1 MKINNTSPFRTL
13 ELQLQLEKLEKEW
26 EIAKELY
33 NKDTA
38 NVETVD
44 EILKIA
50 LEKIKVLTEI
60 NMKVYEA

>member
-1 MKINNTSPFRTL
+1 MKNNVTSPFRTL
-13 ELQLQLEKLEKEW
+13 ELQLQLEKLEEEW
-26 EIAKELY
+26 ETAKELY

-44 EILKIA
+44 EILKIT
-50 LEKIKVLTEI
+50 LEKIKVLAEI